1 MTQPVEIYTDGACRG
16 NPGAGGWG
24 VVLKYGVHQKFLC
37 GGELQTTNN
46 RMELMAA
53 IMALETLK
61 RPCNVHLY
69 TDSTYVQQG
78 ISEWLENWLQRGWK
92 TSNKQPVKNQD
103 LWERLNQ
110 ATKRH
115 QISWHWVKG
124 HNGHPDNEKADELA
138 RQGLEETLQKNK
150 HGHSNE

>member
-1 MTQPVEIYTDGACRG
+1 MTRPVEIFTDGACRG

-24 VVLKYGVHQKFLC
+24 VVLKWGAHHKFLC

-53 IMALETLK
+53 IIALETLK
-61 RPCNVHLY
+61 KPCNVHLT
-69 TDSTYVQQG
+69 TDSTYVKQG
-78 ISEWLENWLQRGWK
+78 ISEWLENWRHRGWK

-103 LWERLNQ
+103 LWQRLDQ
-110 ATKRH
+110 ATQRH

-124 HNGHPDNEKADELA
+124 HSGHPDNEKADELA
-138 RQGLEETLQKNK
+138 RKGLEETLQKNP
-150 HGHSNE
+150 